1 MANLGALNWFE
12 SFIKKL
18 KKALDCINH
27 VIYTPD
33 NGCKNRNIFVT
44 QAELKSTHFEIS
56 LWSLCVAHT
65 EKLT

>member
-1 MANLGALNWFE
+1 MVNLGALNWFD

-33 NGCKNRNIFVT
+33 IPIN
-44 QAELKSTHFEIS
+44 
-56 LWSLCVAHT
+56 
-65 EKLT
+65 